1 MTKFIFTALLALSFV
16 AFAGASEAGTSYADK
31 KQGRVPFDNAAE
43 KEADADADAEAVAD
57 IEPAAGADQ
66 DVSETIE
73 EEAKEKSVADDIKLP
88 RKR

>member
-43 KEADADADAEAVAD
+43 KEADADAEAVAD

-66 DVSETIE
+66 DVAETVE